1 MLEDRRLSG
10 LQADGAR
17 RARIR
22 AAVQQERGANLPM
35 KRKLSPVLICLLA
48 LLLAAASVAL
58 AEHLNLFHFFG
69 RHDQRFAQVAEEATL
84 ATAEPVET
92 DTGSLGRIDS
102 AYYDG
107 LTLNLALCVTQLP
120 RYEAYTPSA
129 QELAAMTETLP
140 QPVAIPGAQVAGAA
154 VLTAYNQ
161 AVEERETLNFSIQ
174 LYQSVQ
180 TVYFDGEKCYMPT
193 QRSDAGALTATVPHA
208 SGATLKM
215 AGTGQL
221 GGAACTVEAEVSP
234 MAAMLTLRCEAPLEA
249 LLSPPETA
257 EDAWIEIMAMD
268 EQQRVYRPEC
278 AYSPQGQTEFTFT
291 LEGGG
296 RASRNA
302 DPLRFL
308 HAGGFLRGAP
318 WRSGGHRALSRALN
332 PLCHASAAPGS
343 SRERRSACGQS
354 IDLKMLASSTLL
366 SCKRREFRACGRDQR
381 AFRSPFG
388 NLRPH
393 TC

>member
-1 MLEDRRLSG
+1 MLEDKNLRDPIDRRLSG

-22 AAVQQERGANLPM
+22 AAVQQERRANLPM

-69 RHDQRFAQVAEEATL
+69 RHDQRYARVAEEATL

-107 LTLNLALCVTQLP
+107 LTLNLALSVTQLP

-129 QELAAMTETLP
+129 QELAAMTEALP

-161 AVEERETLNFSIQ
+161 AVQSGTPYGFRAYTVYPSDHTLTDDGIDLPPASAYVDYGEDGTYYEMRSFALPLPQAVEARETLNLSIQ

-180 TVYFDGEKCYMPT
+180 TVYFDGEKCYMGT

-215 AGTGQL
+215 TGTGQL

-234 MAAMLTLRCEAPLEA
+234 MAAMLTLRCEAPLET

-278 AYSPQGQTEFTFT
+278 AYSPQGQTEFAFT
-291 LEGGG
+291 LQGVGELPETLTLYAFYTQEGP
-296 RASRNA
+296 S
-302 DPLRFL
+302 
-308 HAGGFLRGAP
+308 AGLP
-318 WRSGGHRALSRALN
+318 D
-332 PLCHASAAPGS
+332 AAEGIVLYPV
-343 SRERRSACGQS
+343 
-354 IDLKMLASSTLL
+354 
-366 SCKRREFRACGRDQR
+366 
-381 AFRSPFG
+381 P
-388 NLRPH
+388 
-393 TC
+393 

>member
-1 MLEDRRLSG
+1 MLEDKNLRDPIDRRLSG

-22 AAVQQERGANLPM
+22 AAVQQERRPNLPM

-69 RHDQRFAQVAEEATL
+69 RHDQRYARVAEEALL
-84 ATAEPVET
+84 ATAEPAET
-92 DTGSLGRIDS
+92 DTWSLGRIDS

-107 LTLNLALCVTQLP
+107 LTLNLALSVTQLP

-140 QPVAIPGAQVAGAA
+140 QPVAIPGAQDAAAA

-161 AVEERETLNFSIQ
+161 AVEERETLNLSIQ

-180 TVYFDGEKCYMPT
+180 TVYFDGEKCYMAT

-208 SGATLKM
+208 SGATLRM

-234 MAAMLTLRCEAPLEA
+234 MAAMLTLRCEAPLET
-249 LLSPPETA
+249 LLSPPETT

-278 AYSPQGQTEFTFT
+278 AYSPQGQTEFAFT
-291 LEGGG
+291 LQGVGELPETLTLY
-296 RASRNA
+296 A
-302 DPLRFL
+302 FYTQE
-308 HAGGFLRGAP
+308 
-318 WRSGGHRALSRALN
+318 
-332 PLCHASAAPGS
+332 GS
-343 SRERRSACGQS
+343 SAGLPDAAEG
-354 IDLKMLASSTLL
+354 IVLY
-366 SCKRREFRACGRDQR
+366 
-381 AFRSPFG
+381 PV
-388 NLRPH
+388 P
-393 TC
+393 